1 MNQIGLQTGGRGVVY
16 RHLRG
21 GRIALVAILGRFG
34 ANFIAERDDLDILT
48 FLEQLE
54 TLNRVGVLLGSHVAV
69 FVGVNTAKDDHRRGY
84 QLPADF
90 PRPDYHVTSRSSRAS
105 NTPAASASP

>member
-21 GRIALVAILGRFG
+21 SRIALVAILGRFG

-90 PRPDYHVTSRSSRAS
+90 PRPDYHVTGRSSRAS